1 MISPEAIGLFGVI
14 LMLAMIAIRVPVAI
28 AMIAVSVLGTSI
40 LVSPSAALLKL
51 GGDAFAY
58 SKIYTLSV
66 MPLFIM
72 MGAFLSQ
79 ARLGGALY
87 ELFDTLLGKIRGGL
101 AMATIAASALFAA
114 VSGSAIATATTI
126 ASVSVDEMKKYD
138 YDEGL
143 AAGCAAV
150 GGTLGILIPPSST
163 LVLYGALT
171 EETIGGCLIAGI
183 IPGILTA
190 ILLMITVY
198 IVVMKNP
205 SLAPVVSTKENKKVT
220 WQLIKKVWVI
230 PTIFFISIGGIYL
243 GVFTPTE
250 AGAVGAFLA
259 LILTVMQRKLSW
271 KDFWE
276 AMNQSAK
283 INSMTFLVL
292 IGGLMF
298 GRFLTLSRLPLHL
311 SNFVTTLDIN
321 RYLVLAVIF
330 VIYFILG
337 CIMDGMA
344 ILAIMTPVVYPIIRS
359 LGFNGIWF
367 GVLTVLMLNIG
378 LLTPPVGVVSL
389 VTASITKVPPM
400 KVFKGVVPFWITLI
414 IASILVTAF
423 PQLATFLPS
432 LMK

>member
-1 MISPEAIGLFGVI
+1 MTPELIGI
-14 LMLAMIAIRVPVAI
+14 LGIIIMLLMIAIRVPVSI
-28 AMIAVSVLGTSI
+28 AMIAVSFIGTSMI
-40 LVSPSAALLKL
+40 VSPAAALAKL

-58 SKIYTLSV
+58 SKIYSLSV

-72 MGAFLSQ
+72 MGMFLFH
-79 ARLGGALY
+79 AKLGSALY
-87 ELFDTLLGKIRGGL
+87 ELFDAFFGRIRGGL
-101 AMATIAASALFAA
+101 AMATLASSALFSA
-114 VSGSAIATATTI
+114 VCGSAIATATTI
-126 ASVSVDEMKKYD
+126 ASVSVDEMRNYD

-183 IPGILTA
+183 IPGIVAT

-198 IVVMKNP
+198 ILVLRNP
-205 SLAPVVSTKENKKVT
+205 SLAPTSNQENQKKLS
-220 WQLIKKVWVI
+220 WQLIKEVWVI
-230 PTIFFISIGGIYL
+230 PAIFLISIGGIYV
-243 GVFTPTE
+243 GAFTPTE

-259 LILTVMQRKLSW
+259 LILPLLQRKLSW
-271 KDFWE
+271 NGFVE
-276 AMNQSAK
+276 AMNQSAR
-283 INSMTFLVL
+283 INAMTFVIL

-298 GRFLTLSRLPLHL
+298 GRFLALSRIPLVMTD
-311 SNFVTTLDIN
+311 FVKTMEVTP
-321 RYLVLAVIF
+321 YLVLAVIF

-337 CIMDGMA
+337 CFMDGMA
-344 ILAIMTPVVYPIIRS
+344 ILAIMTPVTYPIIIT
-359 LGFNGIWF
+359 LGYNGIWF

-389 VTASITKVPPM
+389 VTASITKVQPM
-400 KVFKGVVPFWITLI
+400 KVFRGVVPFWITLI
-414 IASILVTAF
+414 VTCIIVIIF
-423 PQLATFLPS
+423 PGLATFLPG

>member
-1 MISPEAIGLFGVI
+1 MTPEMIGIFGI
-14 LMLAMIAIRVPVAI
+14 LIMLLMIAIRVPVAI
-28 AMIAVSVLGTSI
+28 AMIAVSFIGTSM
-40 LVSPSAALLKL
+40 LVSPAAALAKL

-58 SKIYTLSV
+58 SKIYSLSV

-72 MGAFLSQ
+72 MGMFLSH
-79 ARLGGALY
+79 ARLGSALY
-87 ELFDTLLGKIRGGL
+87 ELFDAFLGRIRGGL
-101 AMATIAASALFAA
+101 AMATIASSALFAA

-126 ASVSVDEMKKYD
+126 ASVSVDEMRKYN

-183 IPGILTA
+183 IPGIITT

-198 IVVMKNP
+198 LLVLKKP
-205 SLAPVVSTKENKKVT
+205 SLAPLASEENQTKLT
-220 WQLIKKVWVI
+220 WRLIREVWVI
-230 PTIFFISIGGIYL
+230 PAIFLISIGGIYV
-243 GVFTPTE
+243 GAFTPTE

-259 LILTVMQRKLSW
+259 LILPVMQRKLSW
-271 KDFWE
+271 KGFVE
-276 AMNQSAK
+276 AMNQSAR
-283 INSMTFLVL
+283 INAMTFIIL

-298 GRFLTLSRLPLHL
+298 GRFLSLSRIPLVMT
-311 SNFVTTLDIN
+311 NFVKTMEVSP
-321 RYLVLAVIF
+321 YLVLTVIF
-330 VIYFILG
+330 IIYFILG
-337 CIMDGMA
+337 CLMDGMA
-344 ILAIMTPVVYPIIRS
+344 ILAIMTPVVYPIIKA
-359 LGFNGIWF
+359 LGYNGIWF

-389 VTASITKVPPM
+389 VTASITKVQPM
-400 KVFKGVVPFWITLI
+400 KVFRGVVPFWITLI
-414 IASILVTAF
+414 VACIIIIIF

>member
-1 MISPEAIGLFGVI
+1 MIGILGIVI
-14 LMLAMIAIRVPVAI
+14 MLLMMAIRVPVAI
-28 AMIAVSVLGTSI
+28 AMIAVSFIGTSM
-40 LVSPSAALLKL
+40 LVSPAAALAKL

-58 SKIYTLSV
+58 SKIYSLSV

-72 MGAFLSQ
+72 MGMFLSY
-79 ARLGGALY
+79 AGLGSALY
-87 ELFDTLLGKIRGGL
+87 EMFDAILGRVRGGL
-101 AMATIAASALFAA
+101 AMATIASSALFAA

-126 ASVSVDEMKKYD
+126 ASVSVAEMRKYE

-163 LVLYGALT
+163 MVLYGALT

-183 IPGILTA
+183 IPGIVTT

-198 IVVMKNP
+198 VLVLRKP
-205 SLAPVVSTKENKKVT
+205 SLAPPANRESRTKLTRRLLKD
-220 WQLIKKVWVI
+220 VWII
-230 PTIFFISIGGIYL
+230 PAIFLISIGGIYV
-243 GVFTPTE
+243 GAFTPTE

-259 LILTVMQRKLSW
+259 LVLPLLQRKLGW
-271 KDFWE
+271 KGFLE
-276 AMNQSAK
+276 AINQSTRITA
-283 INSMTFLVL
+283 MTFIIL

-298 GRFLTLSRLPLHL
+298 GRFLSLSRIPLNMT
-311 SNFVTTLDIN
+311 NFVKTMEVTP
-321 RYLVLAVIF
+321 YLVLAVIF
-330 VIYFILG
+330 LIYFVLG
-337 CIMDGMA
+337 CLMDGMA
-344 ILAIMTPVVYPIIRS
+344 ILAIMTPIVYPIIKA
-359 LGFNGIWF
+359 LGYNGVWF

-400 KVFKGVVPFWITLI
+400 KVFRGVIPLWITLI
-414 IASILVTAF
+414 AACIIVIIF
-423 PQLATFLPS
+423 PQLATFLPG

>member
-1 MISPEAIGLFGVI
+1 MTPEMIGIFGI
-14 LMLAMIAIRVPVAI
+14 LIMLLMIAIRVPVAI
-28 AMIAVSVLGTSI
+28 AMIAVSFIGTSM
-40 LVSPSAALLKL
+40 LVSPAAALAKL

-58 SKIYTLSV
+58 SKIYSLSV

-72 MGAFLSQ
+72 MGMFLSR
-79 ARLGGALY
+79 AGLGSALY
-87 ELFDTLLGKIRGGL
+87 EMFDAFLGRIRGGL
-101 AMATIAASALFAA
+101 AMATIASSALFAA

-126 ASVSVDEMKKYD
+126 ASVSVDEMRKYN

-183 IPGILTA
+183 IPGIITT

-198 IVVMKNP
+198 LLVLRKP
-205 SLAPVVSTKENKKVT
+205 SLAPMALEDNQTKLT
-220 WQLIKKVWVI
+220 WRLIKEVWVI
-230 PTIFFISIGGIYL
+230 PAIFLISIGGIYV
-243 GVFTPTE
+243 GAFTPTE

-259 LILTVMQRKLSW
+259 LILPVIQRKLSW
-271 KDFWE
+271 KGFIE
-276 AMNQSAK
+276 AMNQSAR
-283 INSMTFLVL
+283 INAMTFIIL

-298 GRFLTLSRLPLHL
+298 GRFLSLSRIPLVMTD
-311 SNFVTTLDIN
+311 FVKTMEVSP
-321 RYLVLAVIF
+321 YFVLAVIF
-330 VIYFILG
+330 LIYFVLG
-337 CIMDGMA
+337 CLMDGMA
-344 ILAIMTPVVYPIIRS
+344 ILAIMTPVVYPIIKA
-359 LGFNGIWF
+359 LGYNGVWF

-389 VTASITKVPPM
+389 VTASVTKVQPM
-400 KVFKGVVPFWITLI
+400 KVFRGVVPFWITLI
-414 IASILVTAF
+414 VACIIVIAF
-423 PQLATFLPS
+423 PQLATFLPG